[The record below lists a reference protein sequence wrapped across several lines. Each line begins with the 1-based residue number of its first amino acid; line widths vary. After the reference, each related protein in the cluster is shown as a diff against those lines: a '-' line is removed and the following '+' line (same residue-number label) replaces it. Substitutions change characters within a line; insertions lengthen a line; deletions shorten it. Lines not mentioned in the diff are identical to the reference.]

1 MSLDFNI
8 LDDDLLSFPMDE
20 FNPIESREIE
30 NILNELE
37 QSTNEKALM
46 SPFNQMRP
54 TIMFNNARAGNKASK
69 KSKSSKIGTSLL
81 AKPPKKLKKDKN
93 SLLSRN
99 GVATTSSLLFNAGNR
114 KMNSVIISQAAFSA
128 YFYEDHNYCFN
139 PQPTIGRSAEVNE
152 SAPVDLNNNQNELV
166 DECRLAGTSC
176 LTIET
181 KEIVIDDT
189 QVLKK
194 KASLANGVSTL
205 NLISPNNMFATSDC
219 ETVHDLD
226 DYFNISFSEEG
237 GSSTDSTNQSETE
250 DENNRFDLESE
261 ISQLDSRK
269 EAEEE
274 REEMGS
280 EQAKQLTEEQNVKQS
295 ANESIHEPV
304 ESAKASNDEIM
315 KPLSQPDAE
324 PAKSAESPAAH
335 GGDQVAANKADPTT
349 VKSVLIDDINNYN
362 INEINDTD
370 NELIS
375 LDEDDE
381 DDDILIETD
390 ETEEFI
396 LIDEMFGDFPEY
408 DLISSAK
415 KGKHSAKNLANK
427 RVSNSRSNSM
437 SSHRSNSFSKSPKV
451 QVVAGNAN
459 RRTRT
464 ISNSYSVR
472 SGSSCSC
479 CSEDMSEEEQQSPS
493 KRNETVTGKLTGHQ
507 QSKSIGKPNRRSTS
521 KLIKADNSFIK
532 KKNNGRFLMH
542 KNTSF

>member
-1 MSLDFNI
+1 MMDDLLSLDFNI

-20 FNPIESREIE
+20 FSPIESREIE
-30 NILNELE
+30 NILNEIE
-37 QSTNEKALM
+37 QSTSEKVLM
-46 SPFNQMRP
+46 SPFNQIRP
-54 TIMFNNARAGNKASK
+54 TIMFNNARPGIKASK

-81 AKPPKKLKKDKN
+81 AKPPKKLKKDRN

-99 GVATTSSLLFNAGNR
+99 GTGSLLFHAGSR
-114 KMNSVIISQAAFSA
+114 PMNSVIISQAAFSA

-139 PQPTIGRSAEVNE
+139 PQPVGRSAAVSE
-152 SAPVDLNNNQNELV
+152 STPVDLNNN
-166 DECRLAGTSC
+166 DECPLDGC

-181 KEIVIDDT
+181 KEIVIDDS
-189 QVLKK
+189 QVLKR
-194 KASLANGVSTL
+194 KATFVNGSTL

-250 DENNRFDLESE
+250 EENNKFDLESE
-261 ISQLDSRK
+261 VSQPLDSGRK
-269 EAEEE
+269 EAG
-274 REEMGS
+274 EEMGS
-280 EQAKQLTEEQNVKQS
+280 ESAKKPTEEPNAKPS
-295 ANESIHEPV
+295 ETESTVEPV
-304 ESAKASNDEIM
+304 EPAKVSNDEEPV
-315 KPLSQPDAE
+315 KPVSQSE
-324 PAKSAESPAAH
+324 PAKCAESPATQ
-335 GGDQVAANKADPTT
+335 GGDQVAAANKVESAAA

-375 LDEDDE
+375 LDEDEE

-408 DLISSAK
+408 DLISNSK
-415 KGKHSAKNLANK
+415 KGKNSAKNLANK
-427 RVSNSRSNSM
+427 RVSNSRSNSL

-451 QVVAGNAN
+451 QVVAGNTG

-479 CSEDMSEEEQQSPS
+479 CSEDMSEEEQPS
-493 KRNETVTGKLTGHQ
+493 KRHEMVASKLAGHQ
-507 QSKSIGKPNRRSTS
+507 QSKSVGKPNRRSAS